1 MKKYVF
7 PHPVLLIEGQ
17 IFSLLLCFI
26 LLIFGYQ
33 TIFNFESIGIV
44 GIIGIIVMIPAMI
57 FWYKVFWQ
65 QIFGILKIT
74 EKHIVFFGLF
84 LPPVKIKFEDVKY
97 IDIRTFD
104 NGNVMY
110 NKVDNVDSYKFMLLS
125 PNPLPSRPI
134 NKISTSRRKKLI
146 KYAVSKKLCEAL
158 VDKLPLNLAKP
169 VEYQLHLYNRKY
181 KRRK

>member
-1 MKKYVF
+1 M
-7 PHPVLLIEGQ
+7 
-17 IFSLLLCFI
+17 
-26 LLIFGYQ
+26 
-33 TIFNFESIGIV
+33 
-44 GIIGIIVMIPAMI
+44 
-57 FWYKVFWQ
+57 
-65 QIFGILKIT
+65 
-74 EKHIVFFGLF
+74 
-84 LPPVKIKFEDVKY
+84 PPVKIKFEDVKY

-104 NGNVMY
+104 KGNVMY
-110 NKVDNVDSYKFMLLS
+110 SKANNVDSYKFMLLS

-146 KYAVSKKLCEAL
+146 KYAVSKKLCEDL

>member
-1 MKKYVF
+1 MKKCVF

-26 LLIFGYQ
+26 LLLLGYQ
-33 TIFNFESIGIV
+33 TLFNFESIGIV

-74 EKHIVFFGLF
+74 DEHVVFFGL
-84 LPPVKIKFEDVKY
+84 LVPMVKIKFEDLKY
-97 IDIRTFD
+97 LDIRTFD
-104 NGNVMY
+104 KGNAMY
-110 NKVDNVDSYKFMLLS
+110 TNNVDSYKFMLLS
-125 PNPLPSRPI
+125 VTPLPDRRI
-134 NKISTSRRKKLI
+134 DKISTSRRKKLI

>member
-44 GIIGIIVMIPAMI
+44 GIIGILVMIPAMI
-57 FWYKVFWQ
+57 FWYKFCWQ

-74 EKHIVFFGLF
+74 DEHVVFFGLF

-104 NGNVMY
+104 KGNVMY
-110 NKVDNVDSYKFMLLS
+110 SKANNIDSYKFMLLS
-125 PNPLPSRPI
+125 VTPLPDRRI
-134 NKISTSRRKKLI
+134 DKISTSRRKKLI